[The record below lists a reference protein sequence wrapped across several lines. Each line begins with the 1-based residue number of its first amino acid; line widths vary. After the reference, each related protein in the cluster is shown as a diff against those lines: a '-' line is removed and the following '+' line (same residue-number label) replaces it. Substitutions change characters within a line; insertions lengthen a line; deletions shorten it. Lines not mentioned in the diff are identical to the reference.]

1 MKLPLIRVG
10 HGYDLHRLVAG
21 RELILG
27 GIKIPYSKGLLGH
40 SDGDCLM
47 HALADSLLGA
57 LGLQDIGFFF
67 PDSDSRFKNLDSV
80 IILQKAKQEYIL
92 AGYEISNI
100 DLTIVAQEPRIQP
113 YIRSIKEKLSQVL
126 EIGANQIGIK
136 ATTNEGL
143 GPVGRNKAISC
154 FSICSLTRRIEN

>member
-1 MKLPLIRVG
+1 M
-10 HGYDLHRLVAG
+10 
-21 RELILG
+21 
-27 GIKIPYSKGLLGH
+27 
-40 SDGDCLM
+40 
-47 HALADSLLGA
+47 
-57 LGLQDIGFFF
+57 GLQDIGFFF
-67 PDSDSRFKNLDSV
+67 PDSDSSFKNLDSV

-113 YIRSIKEKLSQVL
+113 YIRSMKEKLSQVL